1 MMSLIGKKYK
11 YISEGNAHIVLHI
24 IDTNYVI
31 RIIKENGHTTNLDT
45 ISNSVNFV
53 NLVMVPLIFGS
64 YNHFHEVI
72 TLSSEDIDY
81 LAVDLKEI
89 RPKHRQVKSVF
100 SKFAIKAPNLAMI
113 TPNSVNYCLELK
125 PKEGYLSETFKNT
138 SKCYYC
144 LKQFLKMSENQIE
157 HRSDYCPLDL
167 FSGNKT
173 RMKRALLNLLRN
185 PQNNLKLFKNENI
198 VYKEHSNMKNFQ
210 DFIKSNLFDS
220 VNMFLDFII
229 EILLSDGN
237 SNLTVNE
244 SPESTIK
251 KPETCIEDM
260 NLNPKSFLH
269 KLLDIQKLSETLEID
284 YSDSKT
290 DEDLEYVL
298 ALLTQIKQHNLDLT
312 KENDRKRF
320 LNIVEDKHLALISAV
335 AKDCSIMI
343 SYSLVANDNVPS
355 VKLGEQ
361 DIFYRVSVTDL
372 EPKAAKT
379 LVKRR
384 KTEKLLLEI
393 YEKNLKT

>member
-1 MMSLIGKKYK
+1 MMSLIGKKFK
-11 YISEGNAHIVLHI
+11 YINEGNAHIVLHVTE
-24 IDTNYVI
+24 TNYVI

-64 YNHFHEVI
+64 YNHSHEVI
-72 TLSSEDIDY
+72 TLSSEDIDN
-81 LAVDLKEI
+81 LHIELKEI

-100 SKFAIKAPNLAMI
+100 SKFAIKAPNLVMI

-125 PKEGYLSETFKNT
+125 PKEGYLSETFKKA

-157 HRSDYCPLDL
+157 HRSEYCPLDL

-173 RMKRALLNLLRN
+173 RMKRALLSLLRN

-198 VYKEHSNMKNFQ
+198 VYNENSDMKDFE
-210 DFIKSNLFDS
+210 DFIKNSLFDS

-229 EILLSDGN
+229 DILLSNGK
-237 SNLTVNE
+237 SNLIVKE
-244 SPESTIK
+244 SPVLSTK
-251 KPETCIEDM
+251 KPETCIEGT
-260 NLNPKSFLH
+260 NLDSKSFLH
-269 KLLDIQKLSETLEID
+269 KLLEVQKLSETLEID
-284 YSDSKT
+284 T
-290 DEDLEYVL
+290 TEQIIENLEYVPI
-298 ALLTQIKQHNLDLT
+298 LLNQIKQHNIDLT
-312 KENDRKRF
+312 NERDRKRF
-320 LNIVEDKHLALISAV
+320 LTIVEDKYLALISAV

-343 SYSLVANDNVPS
+343 SYSVAENDNVPC

-361 DIFYRVSVTDL
+361 SIFYRVSVTDL

-384 KTEKLLLEI
+384 KTEQLLLQI
-393 YEKNLKT
+393 FEKKLKT